1 MAAGEDRTAS
11 TPAGDDPAPHEGSA
25 VGVARP
31 AAAADPASGEGSAV
45 GATPAAGAD
54 WPQPPDLEGTGPYHP
69 ARHAAADP
77 DRPAVVMAGA
87 GTVVTYGELADRSAR
102 LAAALR
108 ARGIGPGDRIA
119 VLAENHPRIFEVC
132 WAALRS
138 GLYAT
143 PISTALTAAEAG
155 YIVGDAG
162 ASALLATERMG
173 DVATAVAAEHPEVR
187 VRIAI
192 DGAIDGFEPYDDVL
206 AGVPDEEAG
215 VAADEPEGSMLLY
228 SSGTTGRPK
237 GIQRPLSGKPAGSS
251 NSLAPFQS
259 RVGFGPDTVY
269 LSTGPLYHAAP
280 IGWSLGTLRHG
291 GTVVVLER
299 FDAEA
304 ALAAIETHRVTLA
317 QFVPTMFIRMLRLPD
332 ERRAAF
338 DGSSLRLVL
347 HAAAPC
353 PPEVKEAMIAWLGP
367 IVDEYY
373 AGSEGTG
380 ITYLTSEEWLAH
392 RGSVGRPILGTVAIT
407 DDDGNELGPG
417 EPGTIWFTGGTP
429 YEYRGDPSATAARR
443 DRRGWTT
450 LDDVGYLD
458 DDGFLHLTD
467 RRTHMIVTGGVN
479 VYPREAE
486 DVLAAHPR
494 VDDVA
499 VIGVPHPEFG
509 EEVRAVVK
517 PVGRGDDAL
526 AAELIEH
533 CRSRLAHLKCPRS
546 VDFVDDLPRLPSG
559 KLAKHVLKDRYW
571 SDHPTRRI

>member
-1 MAAGEDRTAS
+1 MTAVELGPRHPAVHAASWPDKAAVIMAG
-11 TPAGDDPAPHEGSA
+11 
-25 VGVARP
+25 
-31 AAAADPASGEGSAV
+31 SGE
-45 GATPAAGAD
+45 
-54 WPQPPDLEGTGPYHP
+54 
-69 ARHAAADP
+69 
-77 DRPAVVMAGA
+77 
-87 GTVVTYGELADRSAR
+87 VVTYASLAARSAR

-108 ARGIGPGDRIA
+108 DRGLTVGDRIA
-119 VLAENHPRIFEVC
+119 VLAENHARYFEVC

-143 PISTALTAAEAG
+143 PISTALTAAEAR
-155 YIVGDAG
+155 YIIEDAG
-162 ASALLATERMG
+162 ASALLTTGRMSAVADELAG
-173 DVATAVAAEHPEVR
+173 DVGFVLDLDSSDAVLGDGPTAL
-187 VRIAI
+187 
-192 DGAIDGFEPYDDVL
+192 D
-206 AGVPDEEAG
+206 
-215 VAADEPEGSMLLY
+215 DEPEGGMLLY

-237 GIQRPLSGKPAGSS
+237 GIQRPLSGKPAGSADP
-251 NSLAPFQS
+251 LAPFQPH
-259 RVGFGPDTVY
+259 VGLDADTVY
-269 LSTGPLYHAAP
+269 LCPGPLYHAAP
-280 IGWSLGTLRHG
+280 LGWSLGVQRAG

-299 FDAEA
+299 FDA
-304 ALAAIETHRVTLA
+304 ALALRAMVEHRVTHA
-317 QFVPTMFIRMLRLPD
+317 QFVPTMLIRLLRLPA
-332 ERRAAF
+332 EERAAA
-338 DGSSLRLVL
+338 DLSSLRKVL

-353 PPEVKEAMIAWLGP
+353 PPDVKDELISWLGP

-373 AGSEGTG
+373 SGSEGSG
-380 ITYLTSEEWLAH
+380 ITYVTSTEWLAH
-392 RGSVGRPILGTVAIT
+392 RGSVGRPILGSVSIT
-407 DDDGNELGPG
+407 DDDGNELGVD
-417 EPGTIWFTGGTP
+417 EAGTIWFTGGAT
-429 YEYRGDPSATAARR
+429 YEYRGDPAATAARR

-458 DDGFLHLTD
+458 ADGFLYLTD

-486 DVLAAHPR
+486 DVLSGHPR

>member
-1 MAAGEDRTAS
+1 VVGELAG
-11 TPAGDDPAPHEGSA
+11 P
-25 VGVARP
+25 
-31 AAAADPASGEGSAV
+31 
-45 GATPAAGAD
+45 
-54 WPQPPDLEGTGPYHP
+54 WHP

-77 DRPAVVMAGA
+77 TRPAVVMAGSGA
-87 GTVVTYGELADRSAR
+87 VVTYGDLADRSAR
-102 LAAALR
+102 LASALR
-108 ARGIGPGDRIA
+108 ARGVGPGDRIA
-119 VLAENHPRIFEVC
+119 VLAENHPRYFEVC

-143 PISTALTAAEAG
+143 PISTALTAGEAG
-155 YIVGDAG
+155 YIVSDAG
-162 ASALLATERMG
+162 ASVLLATERMA
-173 DVATAVAAEHPEVR
+173 DVARAVAAEQPGVLVR
-187 VRIAI
+187 VAI
-192 DGAIDGFEPYDDVL
+192 DGAIDGFEAYDDVL
-206 AGVPDEEAG
+206 AGHAG
-215 VAADEPEGSMLLY
+215 RARSDEPEGGMLLY

-251 NSLAPFQS
+251 NPLAPFAS

-269 LSTGPLYHAAP
+269 LSPGPLYHAAP
-280 IGWSLGTLRHG
+280 IGWSLGVLRHG

-304 ALAAIETHRVTLA
+304 ALGAIERHRVTHA
-317 QFVPTMFIRMLRLPD
+317 QFVPTMFIRMLRLP
-332 ERRAAF
+332 EARRAGF

-373 AGSEGTG
+373 AGSEGSG
-380 ITYLTSEEWLAH
+380 ITYLTSEEWLTH
-392 RGSVGRPILGTVAIT
+392 RGSVGRPILGAVSIT
-407 DDDGNELGPG
+407 GDDGNELGPG

-429 YEYRGDPSATAARR
+429 YEYRGDAEATAARR

-450 LDDVGYLD
+450 LDDIGYLD
-458 DDGFLHLTD
+458 ADGFLHLTD

-499 VIGVPHPEFG
+499 VIGVPHPELG

-517 PVGRGDDAL
+517 PVGPGDDAL
-526 AAELIEH
+526 ARELIAY
-533 CRSRLAHLKCPRS
+533 CRDRLAHLKCPRS
-546 VDFVDDLPRLPSG
+546 VDFVDVLPRLPSG

-571 SDHPTRRI
+571 ADHPGRRI